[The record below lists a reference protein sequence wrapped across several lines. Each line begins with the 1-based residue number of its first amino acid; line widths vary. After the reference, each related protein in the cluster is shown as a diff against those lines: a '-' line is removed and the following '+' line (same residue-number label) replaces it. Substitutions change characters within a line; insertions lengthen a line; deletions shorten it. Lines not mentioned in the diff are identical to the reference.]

1 MKAWELRW
9 NAYWFFKIRSR
20 IQIRQKRGISAAKSN
35 NLFPKSNKILE
46 RVGCVKLKFE
56 CKIRYKIEKQR
67 HYIIQDSFRKWVEKN
82 TIDFSKIQCQWQRT
96 KIYVAYSRSKD

>member
-1 MKAWELRW
+1 M
-9 NAYWFFKIRSR
+9 SR

-56 CKIRYKIEKQR
+56 CKIRYKIKKQR
-67 HYIIQDSFRKWVEKN
+67 HYIIQNSLWKWDEKN
-82 TIDFSKIQCQWQRT
+82 SINFPKI
-96 KIYVAYSRSKD
+96 